1 MTLLDGK
8 ILSEQIKTE
17 LSAEVEKIKAQGGKI
32 PHLAAII
39 VGENP
44 ASQVYVASKI
54 RSCEQVGFKSSLIRC
69 EENIAQEELIEI
81 VQKLNND
88 PDVDGFIVQLPLP
101 KHIDE
106 EAVTLAIDPRKDV
119 DGFHP
124 VNFGRMAQGLP
135 AFLPATPMGILEI
148 LSRYKI
154 ETSGKHC
161 VVLGRSNIVGTP
173 ISILLSRK
181 GYPGDCTVT
190 LTHSR
195 TKDLPAEL
203 RRADIIVA
211 AIGIP
216 EFVKG
221 DWVKEGAVVID
232 VGINRIPDESKKS
245 GHRIAGD
252 VEFDSVAPRCSYITP
267 VPGGVGLM
275 TVAALMLN
283 TLKACKGEIYTK
295 ES

>member
-8 ILSEQIKTE
+8 LLSENIKSELAEAVTQIVQRG
-17 LSAEVEKIKAQGGKI
+17 ARP
-32 PHLAAII
+32 PHLAAIL

-44 ASQVYVASKI
+44 ASQVYVNSKI
-54 RSCEQVGFKSSLIRC
+54 RSCEQVGFKSTLIRR
-69 EENIAQEELIEI
+69 EETLSEADLLELVAQM
-81 VQKLNND
+81 NRD
-88 PDVDGFIVQLPLP
+88 PEVDGFIVQLPLP
-101 KHIDE
+101 KHINE
-106 EAVTLAIDPRKDV
+106 EKIILAIDPRKDV

-148 LSRYKI
+148 LRRYNI
-154 ETSGKHC
+154 ETAGKHC
-161 VVLGRSNIVGTP
+161 VVVGRSNIVGTP

-195 TKDLPAEL
+195 TKDLPAEV
-203 RRADIIVA
+203 RRADIVVA

-216 EFVKG
+216 DFIKG

-232 VGINRIPDESKKS
+232 VGINRVEDATRKS
-245 GHRIAGD
+245 GFRLVGD
-252 VEFDSVAPRCSYITP
+252 VDFEAVAPKASHITP

-275 TVAALMLN
+275 TVTALMMN
-283 TLKACKGEIYTK
+283 TLKAYQQ
-295 ES
+295 SSNLLS

>member
-1 MTLLDGK
+1 MQLLDGK
-8 ILSEQIKTE
+8 LLSENIKSE
-17 LSAEVEKIKAQGGKI
+17 LAAEVEQIRRSGGKI
-32 PHLAAII
+32 PHLAAVL
-39 VGENP
+39 VGESA

-54 RSCEQVGFKSSLIRC
+54 KSCEQVGFKSTLIRR
-69 EENIAQEELIEI
+69 EADISQEELLAI
-81 VQKLNND
+81 VRSLNED

-101 KHIDE
+101 KHLDE

-135 AFLPATPMGILEI
+135 AFLPATPMGIVEI
-148 LSRYKI
+148 LRRYNI
-154 ETSGKHC
+154 ETAGRHC
-161 VVLGRSNIVGTP
+161 VVVGRSNIVGTP

-195 TKDLPAEL
+195 TRDLAGEV
-203 RRADIIVA
+203 RRADIVVA

-216 EFVKG
+216 EFIKG

-232 VGINRIPDESKKS
+232 VGINRVADARKKS
-245 GHRIAGD
+245 GFRIVGD
-252 VEFDSVAPRCSYITP
+252 VDFEAVAPHCSHITP

-275 TVAALMLN
+275 TVTALLMN
-283 TLKACKGEIYTK
+283 TLKACRQEIYP
-295 ES
+295 

>member
-1 MTLLDGK
+1 MILLDGK
-8 ILSEQIKTE
+8 LLSDNIKSE
-17 LSAEVEKIKAQGGKI
+17 LAVEVDHLRERGGKI
-32 PHLAAII
+32 PHLAAVL

-44 ASQVYVASKI
+44 ASQVYVSSKI
-54 RSCEQVGFKSSLIRC
+54 KSCEQVGFKSTLIRRPA
-69 EENIAQEELIEI
+69 ETTEAELLEI
-81 VQKLNND
+81 VHGLNND

-106 EAVTLAIDPRKDV
+106 EKITLAIDHRKDV

-135 AFLPATPMGILEI
+135 AFLPATPYGIIEMLR
-148 LSRYKI
+148 RYNI
-154 ETSGKHC
+154 ETAGKHC
-161 VVLGRSNIVGTP
+161 VVVGRSNIVGTP

-181 GYPGDCTVT
+181 GYPGDSTVT

-195 TKDLPAEL
+195 TKDLAAEV
-203 RRADIIVA
+203 RRADIVVA

-216 EFVKG
+216 HFIKG

-232 VGINRIPDESKKS
+232 VGINRIEDASRKS
-245 GHRIAGD
+245 GSRLVGD
-252 VEFDSVAPRCSYITP
+252 VDFEAVAPRSSHITP

-275 TVAALMLN
+275 TVTALLMN
-283 TLKACKGEIYTK
+283 TLKACKKEIYPA
-295 ES
+295 